1 MPNLSGSKLK
11 ILYLYKLFLE
21 KTDEEHSVSMP
32 EIISYLNRQGIHA
45 ERKSVYGDIEALRLF
60 GLDIIAERDSN
71 GFAYKLGN
79 RQFELAE
86 LKLLV
91 DSVQSARFITEKKS
105 NNLIKKIEG
114 LSSTYEASKLQRQV
128 FVAGRVKSDNESIL
142 YNIDAIH
149 NAIAGNSVI
158 TFQYFNWNVQKKQ
171 ELRKNGALYEVSPW
185 ALTLFDENYY
195 LVSFDAE
202 DGIIKYF
209 RVDKMLNINLTGKNR
224 LGREAFDNFDI
235 AEYTKKRFGMYDGDV
250 TNVKLLVDNS
260 YAGVIIDR
268 FGRDVPMLKAD
279 DEHFYANVT
288 VAVSNQ
294 FLGWVLSMSN
304 AIRIV
309 APDDVVE
316 RIKSLTERIYN
327 QYRS

>member
-1 MPNLSGSKLK
+1 MPNYSGSKLK

-21 KTDEEHSVSMP
+21 KTDEEHSISMP
-32 EIISYLNRQGIHA
+32 EIIRYLGTQGVHA
-45 ERKSVYGDIEALRLF
+45 ERKSIYADIEALRLF

-79 RQFELAE
+79 RHFELAE

-105 NNLIKKIEG
+105 NTLIKKIEA

-128 FVAGRVKSDNESIL
+128 FVAGRVKTDNESIL

-149 NAIAGNSVI
+149 NAIADNSVI
-158 TFQYFNWNVQKKQ
+158 TFQYFNWNVQKRQ

-185 ALTLFDENYY
+185 GLTLFDENYY
-195 LVSFDAE
+195 LVSFDAV

-209 RVDKMLNINLTGKNR
+209 RVDKMLNISLTGAKR
-224 LGREAFDNFDI
+224 LGREAFENFDI

-250 TNVKLLVDNS
+250 TKVRLLVDNS

-268 FGRDVPMLKAD
+268 FGKDVPMIKAD
-279 DEHFYANVT
+279 EEHFFATVT
-288 VAVSNQ
+288 VAVSDQ
-294 FLGWVLSMSN
+294 FLGWVVSMSN

-309 APDDVVE
+309 GPDDVVE

>member
-1 MPNLSGSKLK
+1 MANISGSKLK
-11 ILYLYKLFLE
+11 ILYLYKLFSE
-21 KTDEEHSVSMP
+21 KTDEDHSISMP
-32 EIISYLNRQGIHA
+32 EIIRYLGNQGVHA
-45 ERKSVYGDIEALRLF
+45 ERKSIYADIEALRLF
-60 GLDIIAERDSN
+60 GLDIIAERNSS

-79 RQFELAE
+79 RRFELAE

-105 NNLIKKIEG
+105 NTLIKKIEG
-114 LSSTYEASKLQRQV
+114 LSSTFEASKLQRQV
-128 FVAGRVKSDNESIL
+128 FVVGRVKTDNESIL

-149 NAIAGNSVI
+149 NAIADNSVI

-195 LVSFDAE
+195 LVSFDAL

-209 RVDKMLNINLTGKNR
+209 RVDKMLNISLTGAKR
-224 LGREAFDNFDI
+224 HGREEFENFDI

-250 TNVKLLVDNS
+250 TKVKLLVDNS

-268 FGRDVPMLKAD
+268 FGKDVPMLKAD
-279 DEHFYANVT
+279 EDHFFANVT

-294 FLGWVLSMSN
+294 FLGWVMSMSD

-309 APDDVVE
+309 GPDDVVE

>member
-1 MPNLSGSKLK
+1 MPNYSGSKLK
-11 ILYLYKLFLE
+11 ILYLYKFFLE
-21 KTDEEHSVSMP
+21 NTDEEHSVSMP
-32 EIISYLNRQGIHA
+32 EIISYLNNQGIHA

-60 GLDIIAERDSN
+60 GLDIIAERDSG

-105 NNLIKKIEG
+105 NKLIKKIEG

-128 FVAGRVKSDNESIL
+128 FVAKRVKTDNESIF
-142 YNIDAIH
+142 YNVDAIH

-158 TFQYFNWNVQKKQ
+158 TFKYFNWNVNKKQ
-171 ELRKNGALYEVSPW
+171 ELRRNGELYEVSPW

-195 LVSFDAE
+195 LVSFDAA
-202 DGIIKYF
+202 DGHIKYF
-209 RVDKMLNINLTGKNR
+209 RVDKMLDISLTGKPR
-224 LGREAFDNFDI
+224 LGRNEFESFDVAD
-235 AEYTKKRFGMYDGDV
+235 YTKKRFGMYDGDV
-250 TNVKLLVDNS
+250 TKVRLLVDNS

-268 FGRDVPMLKAD
+268 FGKDVPMLKAD
-279 DEHFYANVT
+279 DTHFFTTVT

-294 FLGWVLSMSN
+294 FLGWVASMSD
-304 AIRIV
+304 AIRIEGPEEVV
-309 APDDVVE
+309 ARMRDVSE
-316 RIKSLTERIYN
+316 KLFNHYKG
-327 QYRS
+327 

>member
-1 MPNLSGSKLK
+1 MPNFSGSKLK
-11 ILYLYKLFLE
+11 ILYLYKLFME
-21 KTDEEHSVSMP
+21 KTDEDHSVSMP
-32 EIISYLNRQGIHA
+32 EIISYLNNQGIHA

-79 RQFELAE
+79 RRFELAE

-105 NNLIKKIEG
+105 TNLIKKIEE

-128 FVAGRVKSDNESIL
+128 FVAKRVKTDNESVF

-149 NAIAGNSVI
+149 NAIADNSVI
-158 TFQYFNWNVQKKQ
+158 TFKYFNWNVSKKQ
-171 ELRKNGALYEVSPW
+171 ELRKNGELYEVSPW

-202 DGIIKYF
+202 DGHIKYF
-209 RVDKMLNINLTGKNR
+209 RVDKMLNINLTGAPR
-224 LGREAFDNFDI
+224 LGRDEFESFDVAD
-235 AEYTKKRFGMYDGDV
+235 YTRKRFGMYDGDV
-250 TNVKLLVDNS
+250 TKVKLLVDNS

-279 DEHFYANVT
+279 DNHFYTTVT

-294 FLGWVLSMSN
+294 FLGWVISMSD

-309 APDDVVE
+309 DPESVVDKIRKISE
-316 RIKSLTERIYN
+316 NLFN
-327 QYRS
+327 QYRN

>member
-1 MPNLSGSKLK
+1 MPNFSGSKLK

-32 EIISYLNRQGIHA
+32 EIISYLNNNGIHA

-105 NNLIKKIEG
+105 NTLIKKIEG
-114 LSSTYEASKLQRQV
+114 LSSTFEASKLQRQV
-128 FVAGRVKSDNESIL
+128 FVANRVKSDNESIL
-142 YNIDAIH
+142 YNIDSIH

-171 ELRKNGALYEVSPW
+171 ELRRDGAFYEVSPW

-195 LVSFDAE
+195 LVSFDAA

-209 RVDKMLNINLTGKNR
+209 RVDKMLNISLTGAKR
-224 LGREAFDNFDI
+224 LGREAFENFDI

-250 TNVKLLVDNS
+250 TKVKLLVDNS

-268 FGRDVPMLKAD
+268 FGKDVPMLKAD
-279 DEHFYANVT
+279 ETHFYATVT

-294 FLGWVLSMSN
+294 FLGWVMSMSD
-304 AIRIV
+304 AISIV
-309 APDDVVE
+309 GPDDVVD
-316 RIKSLTERIYN
+316 RLKVLTEKLYN

>member
-1 MPNLSGSKLK
+1 MPNFSGSKLK

-21 KTDEEHSVSMP
+21 KTDEEHSISMP
-32 EIISYLNRQGIHA
+32 EIISYLNNQGIHA

-128 FVAGRVKSDNESIL
+128 FVANRVKTDNESIL
-142 YNIDAIH
+142 YNIDSIH
-149 NAIAGNSVI
+149 NAIADNSVI
-158 TFQYFNWNVQKKQ
+158 TFKYYNWNVEKKQ

-202 DGIIKYF
+202 DGHIKYF
-209 RVDKMLNINLTGKNR
+209 RVDKMLNISLTGSPR
-224 LGREAFDNFDI
+224 LGRDAFESFDI

-250 TNVKLLVDNS
+250 TKVRLYVDNS

-279 DEHFYANVT
+279 EGHFFATVT

-294 FLGWVLSMSN
+294 FLGWVMSMSDS
-304 AIRIV
+304 IKIV
-309 APDDVVE
+309 GPDSVTD
-316 RIKSLTERIYN
+316 RMKALTEQLYN